1 MLAAFLTKPAECIGR
16 MDGQEL
22 WHAAFLDASYIDIYA
37 KLYIGLSA
45 LAQVKVF
52 LFEASNFQDGHLQ
65 LAPSHQ
71 PVFKAQIVQ
80 PDVPHPRII
89 PYENHFAKS

>member
-45 LAQVKVF
+45 VVALLEQSGVVTRM
-52 LFEASNFQDGHLQ
+52 LMRNLS
-65 LAPSHQ
+65 
-71 PVFKAQIVQ
+71 PVFMLTSIDLTRNTAS
-80 PDVPHPRII
+80 
-89 PYENHFAKS
+89 F